1 MHSLMQQI
9 KTTQSLYDYPMVIA
23 FIQSKGIEL
32 FGKKFL
38 LLDSDSMIILKLSI
52 YFLKDEVLAETYQVD
67 LFKGIMLSGPV
78 GCGKTSLMFIMKY
91 LLNNDSNFTIK
102 SVRDIASDFSRDGY
116 DTLLKYTRLSFN
128 SYNNRPI
135 TFCFDDVGLEPTV
148 QYYGN
153 QCNTMSEILLSRY
166 DYFQQ
171 QHMLTHI
178 TTNLS
183 ASEIQER
190 YGIRV
195 RSRMRELFNLIAFDK
210 STADKRK

>member
-1 MHSLMQQI
+1 MYSLMQQI
-9 KTTQSLYDYPMVIA
+9 KTTQSLYDYTVVIA
-23 FIQSKGIEL
+23 FIKSKGIEL

-38 LLDSDSMIILKLSI
+38 LLDADSLIILKLSI

-91 LLNNDSNFTIK
+91 LSNNDSNFIIK

-210 STADKRK
+210 STVDKRK

>member
-1 MHSLMQQI
+1 
-9 KTTQSLYDYPMVIA
+9 MVIA

-38 LLDSDSMIILKLSI
+38 LLDSDSLITLKLSI
-52 YFLKDEVLAETYQVD
+52 YFLKDEVLAEKYQVD
-67 LFKGIMLSGPV
+67 RFKGIMLSGPV
-78 GCGKTSLMFIMKY
+78 VCGKTSLMCIMKH
-91 LLNNDSNFTIK
+91 LLNNDSNFIIK
-102 SVRDIASDFSRDGY
+102 SLRDIASDFSRDGY
-116 DTLLKYTRLSFN
+116 DSLLKYTRLSFKPYDN
-128 SYNNRPI
+128 LPI
-135 TFCFDDVGLEPTV
+135 TFCFDDVGLELIV

-171 QHMLTHI
+171 QHLLTHI
-178 TTNLS
+178 ITNLS
-183 ASEIQER
+183 AIEIQER
-190 YGIRV
+190 YDIRV

>member
-1 MHSLMQQI
+1 MQQI
-9 KTTQSLYDYPMVIA
+9 KTTPSLYDYTEVLT
-23 FIQSKGIEL
+23 FIQCKGREL

-38 LLDSDSMIILKLSI
+38 LLESDSLIVLKLSI
-52 YFLKDEVLAETYQVD
+52 YFLNDEALADIYQVD
-67 LFKGIMLSGPV
+67 LSKGIMLSGPV
-78 GCGKTSLMFIMKY
+78 GCGKTSLMYIMKY
-91 LLNNDSNFTIK
+91 LLNNESNFIIK
-102 SVRDIASDFSRDGY
+102 SVLVIASDFSRDGY
-116 DTLLKYTRLSFN
+116 DTLLRYTRLSFN
-128 SYNNRPI
+128 PINNRPT
-135 TFCFDDVGLEPTV
+135 TFCFDDVGLEPLV

-171 QHMLTHI
+171 HHMLTHI

-183 ASEIQER
+183 ATEIQER

-210 STADKRK
+210 TTIDKRK